1 MQKLAENN
9 DDLGCDHKKY
19 SFEISGSSPASLISP
34 LSPLRLIE
42 TLHRKS
48 FSSYGKLPIQ
58 PIRLSVLKLDGSSFD
73 ISVVKNPTVA
83 QLKQAVEDAFS
94 HLPKQG
100 IGKVS
105 WSHVW
110 AQFCLCYEGQKLLD
124 QDNVGLHDIKDGDQL
139 QFARHTSTSYS
150 FIKGKSET
158 CNNDLEEST
167 ASPRKQEVQNHEQYK
182 EEGHHSSEVQD
193 SSNQQ
198 KKDENEEDSCDEIAV
213 NITCQCSWAH
223 LFRRLF
229 SYPRPKGRNTNY
241 VELG

>member
-9 DDLGCDHKKY
+9 DDLGCDHNKY
-19 SFEISGSSPASLISP
+19 SFQISGSNSASLISP

-94 HLPKQG
+94 HLPKHG
-100 IGKVS
+100 IGKIS

-110 AQFCLCYEGQKLLD
+110 AQFCLCYEGQKLLLD
-124 QDNVGLHDIKDGDQL
+124 QDNVGLHGIKDGDQL
-139 QFARHTSTSYS
+139 QFVRHTSTSYN
-150 FIKGKSET
+150 FIKGNSVT
-158 CNNDLEEST
+158 CNNDLEESKAT
-167 ASPRKQEVQNHEQYK
+167 PSKQEVHTHEQYK
-182 EEGHHSSEVQD
+182 EERHHSSELGSPFQTLVFIPQT
-193 SSNQQ
+193 Q
-198 KKDENEEDSCDEIAV
+198 
-213 NITCQCSWAH
+213 
-223 LFRRLF
+223 RL
-229 SYPRPKGRNTNY
+229 
-241 VELG
+241 